1 VPPKLPFTSRASRPR
16 QHFKEAYDVKIDE
29 SCKDL
34 SRLCLV
40 AHDPDA
46 YIRSAD
52 AWLIEPLPPGGN
64 EELEPLEEPGA
75 LRGEA
80 RRPADKPVVT
90 PDGLMML
97 PKQEFVT
104 YTKSAAS
111 IFKRISERVP
121 PAMFVRSG
129 SCVMIQETI
138 SSRGATLLSIEET
151 TPQAFR
157 SAVKSYGTVFIW
169 GKAEGGAPVIGPD
182 ALALG

>member
-1 VPPKLPFTSRASRPR
+1 MPPKLPFTSRASRPR

-121 PAMFVRSG
+121 PRDVCPQRQLRNDSG
-129 SCVMIQETI
+129 DHIVAGCNLVKH
-138 SSRGATLLSIEET
+138 RGDHPASLPL
-151 TPQAFR
+151 R
-157 SAVKSYGTVFIW
+157 RTVFIW
-169 GKAEGGAPVIGPD
+169 GKGEGGAPVIGPD